1 LTQGAAISSNG
12 IADESPKI
20 FKRVS
25 ARIDRMKRRIL
36 KMLSEKGVLADPEAI
51 DRLMGAPDPVK
62 CVDIILKDFENRPL
76 VLTEADVENY
86 MSCDARKPPT
96 RTRRPEKASEE
107 PKHDD
112 VGENSKIVVLKDI
125 TGNSTCV
132 GNVIDFAKLFNDR
145 FTSIK
150 RMLVKRR
157 ELSGLMPIAKAKKV
171 QRDTKF
177 VGIINDAHMT
187 KNGHTIIELEDE
199 EDKIQVLVM
208 KGPKRAGESFV
219 KDEIIGVVG
228 SFSKDGE
235 IVIAKEIVR
244 PEVPLNSRMEPNGS
258 NSVLAFVSDT
268 HIGSAEFLS
277 DAWNRF
283 VDWLNKDPLAN
294 DIKYIVMP
302 GDLVDGIG
310 IYPGQEDE
318 LLIEDVYEQYTEFA
332 KLVGQ
337 IPKRIRIVMM
347 PGNHDAVRLAE
358 PQPALPTEIAS
369 MFDERVMFV
378 GNPCY
383 LEIEGRT
390 ILAYHGRSMDD
401 FIANIRNLSYSH
413 PADIMK
419 EMLRRRHM
427 APIYGDRTALAP
439 EQKDYLV
446 IDRIPNIFVTGHVH
460 ACAISEYR
468 GIKLINASAWQS
480 QTAFQRMHNQVPDP
494 AKVPMV
500 NLGTGDAWIEDF
512 SE

>member
-1 LTQGAAISSNG
+1 
-12 IADESPKI
+12 
-20 FKRVS
+20 
-25 ARIDRMKRRIL
+25 MKKRIL

-51 DRLMGAPDPVK
+51 EMLGSAPDPIK
-62 CVDIILKDFENRPL
+62 CVEFILGDSENRPL
-76 VLTEADVENY
+76 VLTKADVENY
-86 MSCDARKPPT
+86 ITCQAKKPLPRKHKSETTPEET
-96 RTRRPEKASEE
+96 KRRVANHVSE
-107 PKHDD
+107 
-112 VGENSKIVVLKDI
+112 ITVLKDI

-150 RMLVKRR
+150 RILAKRR
-157 ELSGLMPIAKAKKV
+157 ELSGIIPIAKAKKV

-177 VGIINDAHMT
+177 VGIINDTRIT
-187 KNGHTIIELEDE
+187 KNGHTIVELEDE

-208 KGPKRAGESFV
+208 KGPKRAGDSFV

-258 NSVLAFVSDT
+258 NSVVAFVSDT

-283 VDWLNKDPLAN
+283 VTWLNKDPLAN
-294 DIKYIVMP
+294 DIEYIVMP

-318 LLIEDVYEQYTEFA
+318 LIIEDVYDQYTELA
-332 KLVGQ
+332 KLVAQ
-337 IPKRIRIVMM
+337 IPKRIEIVMM

-358 PQPALPTEIAS
+358 PQPALPPEIVS
-369 MFDERVMFV
+369 MFDERVKFV

-401 FIANIRNLSYSH
+401 FIANIRNLSYSQ
-413 PADIMK
+413 PGEIMK
-419 EMLRRRHM
+419 EMLKRRHM

-446 IDRIPNIFVTGHVH
+446 IDRVPNIFVTGHVH

-468 GIKLINASAWQS
+468 GIKLINASAWQA
-480 QTAFQRMHNQVPDP
+480 QTAFQRMHNQVPNP